1 MYLLNKRERKSSSP
15 TMEIWLRLKKNR
27 LAVISLVILGIL
39 VVISILGER
48 ILPYN
53 YAEQDYSSI
62 LERPNAEHLLGTDNF
77 GRDIFSRILF
87 GTRFTLIIGFGC
99 ATVAAILGTVLGI
112 LAATNR
118 RLDMIIMRCIDVIM
132 GIPTF
137 MLSLSIIVALGSS
150 IRNMMIALSITC
162 IPLFTR
168 IVRSQVLTIQG
179 QEYIE
184 AATAIGASRF
194 WIIRHHIIPN
204 SMAVI
209 IVQYTL
215 EVVDLITWSAS
226 LSFIGMG
233 VQPPTP
239 EWGLMISAG
248 RTFLQDYWYMS
259 IMPGIALII
268 CTYAL
273 NLLGDGL
280 RDALDPRLKR

>member
-1 MYLLNKRERKSSSP
+1 MNKRERKSSSP

-184 AATAIGASRF
+184 AATAVGASRF

-248 RTFLQDYWYMS
+248 RTYLQVYWYMS
-259 IMPGIALII
+259 IMPGIALIF

>member
-1 MYLLNKRERKSSSP
+1 MNKRERKSSSP

-184 AATAIGASRF
+184 AATAVGASRF

-248 RTFLQDYWYMS
+248 RTYLQDYWYMS

>member
-1 MYLLNKRERKSSSP
+1 MNKRERKSSSP

>member
-248 RTFLQDYWYMS
+248 RTYLQDYWYMS

>member
-1 MYLLNKRERKSSSP
+1 MAKKDKRQNSP
-15 TMEIWLRLKKNR
+15 TREIWLRLKKNR
-27 LAVISLVILGIL
+27 LAVVSLIVLGIL
-39 VVISILGER
+39 VLISLFGAYI
-48 ILPYN
+48 IPYD
-53 YAEQDYSSI
+53 YAAQDYSSV
-62 LERPNAEHLLGTDNF
+62 LQRPSAEHLLGTDNF

-87 GTRFTLIIGFGC
+87 GTRFTLLIGFGC
-99 ATVAAILGTVLGI
+99 ATIAAIVGIVLGVM
-112 LAATNR
+112 AATNR
-118 RLDMIIMRCIDVIM
+118 KLDMIIMRCIDVIM

-137 MLSLSIIVALGSS
+137 MLSLSIIVALGAS

-162 IPLFTR
+162 IPMFTR
-168 IVRSQVLTIQG
+168 IVRSQVLIVQG

-184 AATAIGASRF
+184 AATSIGASKL

-233 VQPPTP
+233 VQAPTP

-248 RTFLQDYWYMS
+248 RTYLQDYWYMS
-259 IMPGIALII
+259 IMPGVALII
-268 CTYAL
+268 CTYVL

-280 RDALDPRLKR
+280 RDALDPRLKH

>member
-1 MYLLNKRERKSSSP
+1 MNKRERKSSSP

-248 RTFLQDYWYMS
+248 RTYLQDYWYMS